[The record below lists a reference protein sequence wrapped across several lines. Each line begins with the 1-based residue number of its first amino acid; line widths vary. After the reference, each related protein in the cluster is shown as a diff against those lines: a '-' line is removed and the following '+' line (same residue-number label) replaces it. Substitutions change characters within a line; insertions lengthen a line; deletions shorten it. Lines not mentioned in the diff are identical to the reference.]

1 MSKFEEVCL
10 LSCEKWI
17 DSFPE
22 DIPKHEFS
30 EKHKKRMEPLLAYQ
44 PKGSKRRISGK
55 FIKFIIIAA
64 IIAAIAATALANPVS
79 RKYII
84 ERFSD
89 HSEYNV
95 IDTKNTEKVESLA
108 LNYIPT
114 GFAESEEYK
123 SESYFIEVYNNGDE
137 YFSVKKYT
145 LDTTIGY
152 DTEFY
157 EPETLIIN
165 GADAIYYQSTEILSG
180 IVFNNGNYIFLIEG
194 NIGKEELV
202 KIAQNVE

>member
-22 DIPKHEFS
+22 DIPKHDFG
-30 EKHKKRMEPLLAYQ
+30 EKHKKRMEQLLAYQ

-84 ERFSD
+84 ERFSN

-95 IDTKNTEKVESLA
+95 IDTKNAEKVKSLE
-108 LNYIPT
+108 LNYIPERFEKT
-114 GFAESEEYK
+114 EDDGFIRLYENGDK
-123 SESYFIEVYNNGDE
+123 YFIVEKME
-137 YFSVKKYT
+137 LSA
-145 LDTTIGY
+145 TIGY

-157 EPETLIIN
+157 EPEALTIN
-165 GADAIYYQSTEILSG
+165 GADAAYYQSTESLSG
-180 IVFNNGNYIFLIEG
+180 IIFNNGNYIFLIEG